1 MPATAVRVSPRHWR
15 ALLLL
20 GLWASATG
28 QAGTLEDALAA
39 KDRGDFAQAVQLLTP
54 LAQQGD
60 AAGQFQLSLLVRNG
74 QGVPAHAAE
83 SLRWLR
89 QAAHGGH
96 AAAQSNLGA
105 AYIQGRGV
113 PQNHRLA
120 YVWLS
125 AGASGGSTEAAT
137 NLAVVQR
144 RMAPAEIQQA
154 RELASA
160 CAQRRF
166 QGCD

>member
-1 MPATAVRVSPRHWR
+1 MRSSAAWLI
-15 ALLLL
+15 AAWLCLC
-20 GLWASATG
+20 ASATH
-28 QAGTLEDALAA
+28 AGALEDGVAA
-39 KDRGDFAQAVQLLTP
+39 KDRGDFSQAVQLLKP

-60 AAGQFQLSLLVRNG
+60 AASQFQLSLLYRNG
-74 QGVPAHAAE
+74 QGVPANTNE

-89 QAAHGGH
+89 QSAHGGH

-105 AYIQGRGV
+105 AYTQGRGV

-125 AGASGGSTEAAT
+125 AGANGGSREAAT

-144 RMAPAEIQQA
+144 RMTPAEISQA
-154 RELASA
+154 RELADA
-160 CAQRRF
+160 CAQRHF
-166 QGCD
+166 TGCD

>member
-1 MPATAVRVSPRHWR
+1 MRSSTLRIGSV
-15 ALLLL
+15 LLCMY
-20 GLWASATG
+20 ACVAH
-28 QAGTLEDALAA
+28 AGVFEDGVAA
-39 KDRGDFAQAVQLLTP
+39 KDRGDFARALQLLTP

-60 AAGQFQLSLLVRNG
+60 AASQFQLSLLYRNG
-74 QGVPAHAAE
+74 QGVPGNAAE

-89 QAAHGGH
+89 QSAHGGH

-125 AGASGGSTEAAT
+125 AGANGGSREAAS

-144 RMAPAEIQQA
+144 RMAPAEISQA
-154 RELASA
+154 KDLAEA
-160 CAQRRF
+160 CVQRHF
-166 QGCD
+166 AGCD

>member
-1 MPATAVRVSPRHWR
+1 VRNSALCLCLRV
-15 ALLLL
+15 ALLCLC
-20 GLWASATG
+20 
-28 QAGTLEDALAA
+28 AGFAHGGALEDAVAA
-39 KDRGDFAQAVQLLTP
+39 RDRGDFARAVQLLTP

-60 AAGQFQLSLLVRNG
+60 AASQFQLSLLYRNG
-74 QGVPAHAAE
+74 QGVPINANE

-89 QAAHGGH
+89 QSAHGGY

-105 AYIQGRGV
+105 AYSQGRGV

-125 AGASGGSTEAAT
+125 AGAAGGSREAAS

-144 RMAPAEIQQA
+144 RMTPTEISQA
-154 RELASA
+154 RDLADA
-160 CAQRRF
+160 CAQRHF
-166 QGCD
+166 AGCD